1 VNPRE
6 RRHGRGSRE
15 RWVERGTDIERIVFF
30 SDAVFAIAITLLALE
45 IRVPDVPDDPAAL
58 REAFLALGPVFFS
71 FFISFW
77 FVGTYWVAHHRVFHH
92 IGGYDRR
99 LLFINLLFLMW
110 IVLLPFSSSLL
121 GEYGDQRGVV
131 ILYAA
136 HVGLAGLSLQ
146 WVWWYASRYPH
157 LMDRTGMDE
166 REYRYSALGLSVP
179 LVFLLSIGIS
189 FLSVPAAELSW
200 FLAFLVRP
208 VLHRLL

>member
-1 VNPRE
+1 VNSLEPSHE
-6 RRHGRGSRE
+6 HEPQE
-15 RWVERGTDIERIVFF
+15 RWVERGTDVERTVFF

-45 IRVPDVPDDPAAL
+45 IRVPNVPEDPAAL
-58 REAFLALGPVFFS
+58 REALLALGPRFFS

-77 FVGTYWVAHHRVFHH
+77 FVGAYWVAHHRAFHQ
-92 IGGYDRR
+92 IRGYDRR

-121 GEYGDQRGVV
+121 GEYGDQQTVV
-131 ILYAA
+131 IIYAV
-136 HVGLAGLSLQ
+136 HISLAGLSLQ
-146 WVWWYASRYPH
+146 WVWWYASRDPR
-157 LMDRTGMDE
+157 LMDKTSMDE
-166 REYRYSALGLSVP
+166 RAYRYSALGLSVP